1 MKSKRGVILEKG
13 SLLFNRCYCSMGN
26 EFKSF
31 KIDSFKKESKKFKK
45 NIEVYSVI
53 DYNKGVEKR
62 VKNQ

>member
-1 MKSKRGVILEKG
+1 MKRDHSFLIVVIVVWETNLNH
-13 SLLFNRCYCSMGN
+13 S
-26 EFKSF
+26 